1 MKKIIAQLREKTIN
15 ELGKEIVKQRE
26 LLAKLR
32 LQMKVNP
39 PKDTNQL
46 GKERKKL
53 AQMLTIL
60 KEKKDEEILKKK
72 LIKKAFKN

>member
-1 MKKIIAQLREKTIN
+1 
-15 ELGKEIVKQRE
+15 
-26 LLAKLR
+26 
-32 LQMKVNP
+32 MKVNP
-39 PKDTNQL
+39 PKDVNQL

-72 LIKKAFKN
+72 LIKKSD

>member
-1 MKKIIAQLREKTIN
+1 MKKIIAPLREKTIN
-15 ELGKEIVKQRE
+15 ELEKEIVKQRE

-39 PKDTNQL
+39 PKDVNQL

-72 LIKKAFKN
+72 LIKKSD

>member
-1 MKKIIAQLREKTIN
+1 MKKIIAPLREKTIN
-15 ELGKEIVKQRE
+15 ELEKEIVKQRE

-39 PKDTNQL
+39 PKDVNQL

-72 LIKKAFKN
+72 LIKKAIKN

>member
-1 MKKIIAQLREKTIN
+1 MKKFIAQLREKTIN
-15 ELGKEIVKQRE
+15 ELEKEIVKQRE

-72 LIKKAFKN
+72 LIKKSD